1 MYLLID
7 KIKVTKKR
15 PGKAHFNKSCNNPK
29 SHQIR
34 QSKSVVGSV
43 EQGRMSLQ
51 LLCDVE
57 TLLFSVRVDE
67 EGVSVGR
74 LVVGVEQ
81 VQVGFQLLNLLLLDG
96 PLVNHVPETSKV

>member
-1 MYLLID
+1 
-7 KIKVTKKR
+7 
-15 PGKAHFNKSCNNPK
+15 
-29 SHQIR
+29 
-34 QSKSVVGSV
+34 
-43 EQGRMSLQ
+43 MSLQ

-96 PLVNHVPETSKV
+96 PLVNHVPETSKE